1 MSEEALQISEERRA
15 EKSKGGRE
23 RHAKM
28 RISLVAQMVTDLPVV
43 WETWVQS
50 LGWEDLLEKGK
61 PTHSSILA

>member
-28 RISLVAQMVTDLPVV
+28 RISLVAQMVTDLPG
-43 WETWVQS
+43 VQ
-50 LGWEDLLEKGK
+50 D
-61 PTHSSILA
+61 T